1 MNPEV
6 ESLLNSIDLTKVHE
20 AIESSGIQPWDVDS
34 IVARV
39 LKACDLWLLQDLRA
53 GKILV
58 EQEYDLVSK
67 GILDLILIPDNDG
80 VCGIVDWKTTGSV
93 KRPNY
98 VEETKSEFQSSLY
111 LAHGGDWIEKEY
123 GVRPQYIEYRA
134 LSEER
139 PGQIE
144 FRTFRVPWT
153 ESCRRD
159 ADEQVRSVQKSYRA
173 LTTFVERPDYTESSN
188 VSWPRNRPKA
198 CFTGSKSGGAT
209 CPFYKDC
216 CEMTMPLGLGGKTS
230 EELYQ
235 LRPRSKSSMKSF
247 LECNERFRRTKIL
260 GYGGIGTDVMNAG
273 VGFHSAMQS
282 IYEQILAL

>member
-1 MNPEV
+1 MNFAV
-6 ESLLNSIDLTKVHE
+6 EQLLNSIDLNVVHE
-20 AIESSGIQPWDVDS
+20 AIEASGIQPWDVDS
-34 IVARV
+34 IVSRV
-39 LKACDLWLLQDLRA
+39 LKACDLWLLNDLKA

-67 GILDLILIPDNDG
+67 GILDLILIPDKDG

-98 VEETKSEFQSSLY
+98 IEETKAEFQSSLY

-134 LSEER
+134 FDEAGESR
-139 PGQIE
+139 S
-144 FRTFRVPWT
+144 FRVPWA

-159 ADEQVRSVQKSYRA
+159 ADEQVSTIGEVYNA
-173 LTTFVERPDYTESSN
+173 LWDNLDNTIIESSN
-188 VSWPRNRPKA
+188 WPRNRPKT
-198 CFTGSKSGGAT
+198 CFTGSKGGPT

-216 CEMTMPLGLGGKTS
+216 TNMTMPLGLGSKTS

-235 LRPRSKSSMKSF
+235 LRPRSKSSMKNF
-247 LECNERFRRTKIL
+247 LECPEKFRRNKIL
-260 GYGGIGTDVMNAG
+260 GADGGGSDAMKAG
-273 VGFHSAMQS
+273 VAFHSAMESVYNQV
-282 IYEQILAL
+282 IAL